1 MFVHPDAR
9 RAVARTEPDL
19 RDMHLDQFVIVIG
32 TAVLMEPATRRPLD
46 IVQRIGDLF
55 HRVFME
61 MIKLEED
68 GSFPGL

>member
-1 MFVHPDAR
+1 
-9 RAVARTEPDL
+9 
-19 RDMHLDQFVIVIG
+19 MHLDHFVIVIG